1 MKTVMLNDLRLA
13 IRSLRHRPGSTALAV
28 LALALGIGANAAI
41 FSFVQGIVLRPL
53 PYPDPGRI
61 VDLAETDRRSSDA
74 GAVSPRDLQDFKTL
88 DTIFEGLAGFET
100 GGKSVAFVGAPER
113 LSGLSVEPS
122 YFDVLG
128 VHPAIGRAIA
138 PGEDAAGRDDVVVI
152 SHRIYETRFD
162 RSPAILDQSI
172 LMDGRPYR
180 IVGVMPRGFRVPE
193 ELSAALQVDYFVPEV
208 VPDDMRHNRSEHI
221 LSVIGRLRPGVRV
234 EQANVALAEIMARI
248 ARAEPETKREVRAF
262 VRSGQEVLSGSLQT
276 PMMLLLGASA
286 LIFLIASVNV
296 ASLLAARAVEESR
309 DVAVRI
315 ALGAS
320 RGRVVRESLARS
332 LVLAATGCVAGLL
345 LAVALERLL
354 IASAPVRTP
363 RLSEIGIDPVVIGA
377 ASLLSLVGA
386 AVFGLLPAM
395 LVSRSRATEAL
406 RSAPRGP
413 AGRRG
418 RLGRGALL
426 GIEVGLA
433 VLPLVGATLL
443 VRSFAE
449 LRGVDLGFQTERVL
463 VANLPLP
470 AERYSTGEARFG
482 FFEALAERARA
493 IPGVEAVGFA
503 NRFPLRGGWE
513 SGLDFDGDTSEANHS
528 AAFQAIGGDYFR
540 ALGVSLL
547 RGRVFGQS
555 DGRAAPGA
563 AVVNEAFVRKFLAG
577 RGEPLGQRFRRGP
590 DRPWIT
596 VVGVVSDLR
605 RDGLAGALD
614 PQVYLAAAQTDL
626 YPVRLADLALRV
638 TGDPSG
644 VIKPLQTAVWSIDPE
659 QPLANVRTLA
669 ETIDSSLSAR
679 RFQTIL
685 LTLFAGLALALA
697 LVGVY
702 GVVSAM
708 VAQRTPEIGLRMAL
722 GARASQVARMI
733 VGESLIPSVV
743 GLAAGLIAAVAMAR
757 SMAGLVFGISALDP
771 LTFALAPVAL
781 MVAVALASLNPALRA
796 ARVEPT
802 TALRDL

>member
-1 MKTVMLNDLRLA
+1 MKAVMLNDTRLA
-13 IRSLRHRPGSTALAV
+13 IRSLRHRPGSTALAIV
-28 LALALGIGANAAI
+28 ALALGIGANAAI

-53 PYPDPGRI
+53 PYPNPDRI
-61 VDLAETDRRSSDA
+61 VDLAESDRRSDGP
-74 GAVSPRDLQDFKTL
+74 GAVSPRDLADFKTL
-88 DTIFEGLAGFET
+88 DTIFAGLAGFDR
-100 GGKSVAFVGAPER
+100 GGKNVSFVGSPER

-138 PGEDAAGRDDVVVI
+138 AGEDTAGRDDVVVI

-162 RSPAILDQSI
+162 RSPAILEKSL

-180 IVGVMPRGFRVPE
+180 IVGVMPRDFRTPE
-193 ELSAALQVDYFVPEV
+193 ELSATFQVDYFVPGV

-221 LSVIGRLRPGVRV
+221 LSVIGRLRAGVSV
-234 EQANVALAEIMARI
+234 EQANVALTEIMARI

-320 RGRVVRESLARS
+320 RARVVRESLARS
-332 LVLAATGCVAGLL
+332 LVLAAAGCVAGLL
-345 LAVALERLL
+345 LAFALEGVL
-354 IASAPVRTP
+354 IASAPARTP
-363 RLSEIGIDPVVIGA
+363 RLSDIGIDLWVIGV

-406 RSAPRGP
+406 RAAPRG
-413 AGRRG
+413 AAGRKGRRG
-418 RLGRGALL
+418 RGALVA
-426 GIEVGLA
+426 IEVGLA

-470 AERYSTGEARFG
+470 AERYSTGEARFA
-482 FFEALAERARA
+482 FFEALTERARA

-513 SGLDFDGDTSEANHS
+513 SGIDFDGDTSEANHS

-540 ALGVSLL
+540 ALGVSLR
-547 RGRVFGQS
+547 RGRAFGPS
-555 DGRAAPGA
+555 DGKGAPAA
-563 AVVNEAFVRKFLAG
+563 AVVNEAFVRRFLAS
-577 RGEPLGQRFRRGP
+577 RGEPIGQRFRRGP

-596 VVGVVSDLR
+596 VVGVVTDLR
-605 RDGLAGALD
+605 REGLTGALD

-638 TGDPSG
+638 AGDPAL
-644 VIKPLQTAVWSIDPE
+644 VIKPLQAAVWSIDPE

-708 VAQRTPEIGLRMAL
+708 VAHRTQEIGLRMAL

-733 VGESLIPSVV
+733 VGESLIPAVL
-743 GLAAGLIAAVAMAR
+743 GLAAGLIGAVAMAR
-757 SMAGLVFGISALDP
+757 AMSGLVFGISAIDP
-771 LTFALAPVAL
+771 ITFAVAPLAL
-781 MVAVALASLNPALRA
+781 LVAVAFASLTPALRA

>member
-28 LALALGIGANAAI
+28 AALALGIGANAAI

-53 PYPDPGRI
+53 PYPDPDRI
-61 VDLAETDRRSSDA
+61 VDLAETDRRSDGP
-74 GAVSPRDLQDFKTL
+74 GAVSPRDLSDFKAL
-88 DTIFEGLAGFET
+88 DTIFAGLAGFDR
-100 GGKSVAFVGAPER
+100 GGKNVSFVGSPER

-128 VHPAIGRAIA
+128 VHPVIGRAIA
-138 PGEDAAGRDDVVVI
+138 PGEDTAGRDDVVVI

-162 RSPAILDQSI
+162 RSPAILEKSI

-180 IVGVMPRGFRVPE
+180 IVGVMPHDFRAPE
-193 ELSAALQVDYFVPEV
+193 ELSAVFQVDYFVPGV
-208 VPDDMRHNRSEHI
+208 VPDDMRHNRNEHI
-221 LSVIGRLRPGVRV
+221 LNVIGRLRAGVSV
-234 EQANVALAEIMARI
+234 EQANVALAEVMARI
-248 ARAEPETKREVRAF
+248 GRAEPETKREVRAF
-262 VRSGQEVLSGSLQT
+262 VRSGQEVLSGSFKT

-320 RGRVVRESLARS
+320 QGRVVRESLARS
-332 LVLAATGCVAGLL
+332 LVLAAAGCVAGLILAFALEGTL
-345 LAVALERLL
+345 LAL
-354 IASAPVRTP
+354 APTRTP
-363 RLSEIGIDPVVIGA
+363 RLSEIGIDLRVVGV

-406 RSAPRGP
+406 RSAPRGTVGR

-418 RLGRGALL
+418 RGALMA
-426 GIEVGLA
+426 IEVGLA

-443 VRSFAE
+443 VRSFVE
-449 LRGVDLGFQTERVL
+449 LRRVDLGFETERVL
-463 VANLPLP
+463 VTNLPLP
-470 AERYSTGEARFG
+470 AERYSTGEARFA
-482 FFEALAERARA
+482 FFEALTDRARA

-513 SGLDFDGDTSEANHS
+513 SGLNFEGDTTEANQS
-528 AAFQAIGGDYFR
+528 APFQAIGGEYFR

-547 RGRVFGQS
+547 RGRIFGPS
-555 DGRAAPGA
+555 DAKGAPGT
-563 AVVNEAFVRKFLAG
+563 AVVNQAFVRKFLAS
-577 RGEPLGQRFRRGP
+577 RPDPIGQRFRRGP

-605 RDGLAGALD
+605 REGLTGALD
-614 PQVYLAAAQTDL
+614 PQVYLAAAQTEL

-638 TGDPSG
+638 AGDPAR

-669 ETIDSSLSAR
+669 ETIDSGLAAR

-685 LTLFAGLALALA
+685 LILFAGLAMALA

-708 VAQRTPEIGLRMAL
+708 VAQRTQEIGLRMAL

-733 VGESLIPSVV
+733 VGESLIPSVL
-743 GLAAGLIAAVAMAR
+743 GLVAGLIGAVAMAR
-757 SMAGLVFGISALDP
+757 AMSGLVFGIAAIDP
-771 LTFALAPVAL
+771 MTFAVAPFAL
-781 MVAVALASLNPALRA
+781 VVAVALASLNPALRA

>member
-1 MKTVMLNDLRLA
+1 M
-13 IRSLRHRPGSTALAV
+13 
-28 LALALGIGANAAI
+28 
-41 FSFVQGIVLRPL
+41 
-53 PYPDPGRI
+53 
-61 VDLAETDRRSSDA
+61 
-74 GAVSPRDLQDFKTL
+74 PRD
-88 DTIFEGLAGFET
+88 
-100 GGKSVAFVGAPER
+100 
-113 LSGLSVEPS
+113 
-122 YFDVLG
+122 
-128 VHPAIGRAIA
+128 
-138 PGEDAAGRDDVVVI
+138 
-152 SHRIYETRFD
+152 
-162 RSPAILDQSI
+162 
-172 LMDGRPYR
+172 
-180 IVGVMPRGFRVPE
+180 FRTPE
-193 ELSAALQVDYFVPEV
+193 ELSAVLQVDYFVPEV
-208 VPDDMRHNRSEHI
+208 VPDDMRDNRSEHI
-221 LSVIGRLRPGVRV
+221 LSVIGRLRPGVSV
-234 EQANVALAEIMARI
+234 EQANVALAETMARI

-332 LVLAATGCVAGLL
+332 LVLAAAGCVAGLL
-345 LAVALERLL
+345 LALALESMLL
-354 IASAPVRTP
+354 ASAPARTP
-363 RLSEIGIDPVVIGA
+363 RLSDIGIDLRVIGV
-377 ASLLSLVGA
+377 ASLLSLAGA
-386 AVFGLLPAM
+386 VVFGLLPAL

-406 RSAPRGP
+406 RAAPRG
-413 AGRRG
+413 AVGRKG
-418 RLGRGALL
+418 RLGRGALVAL
-426 GIEVGLA
+426 EVGLA

-449 LRGVDLGFQTERVL
+449 LRGVDLGFETERVL

-470 AERYSTGEARFG
+470 AERYSTGEARFA
-482 FFEALAERARA
+482 FFEALTERARA

-513 SGLDFDGDTSEANHS
+513 SGIDFDGDTSGADHS

-540 ALGVSLL
+540 ALGVSLR
-547 RGRVFGQS
+547 RGRAFGPS
-555 DGRAAPGA
+555 DGKGAPGA
-563 AVVNEAFVRKFLAG
+563 AVVNEAFVRRFLAS
-577 RGEPLGQRFRRGP
+577 RPDPIGQRFRRGP

-605 RDGLAGALD
+605 REGLTGALD

-638 TGDPSG
+638 AGDPSG
-644 VIKPLQTAVWSIDPE
+644 VIKPLQGAVWSIDPE

-685 LTLFAGLALALA
+685 LTLFAGLAVVLA

-708 VAQRTPEIGLRMAL
+708 VAQRTQEIGLRMAL
-722 GARASQVARMI
+722 GARASQVTRMI
-733 VGESLIPSVV
+733 VGESLVPSVL
-743 GLAAGLIAAVAMAR
+743 GLVAGMIGAVAMAR
-757 SMAGLVFGISALDP
+757 AMSSLIFGISAIDP
-771 LTFALAPVAL
+771 MTFAVAPVAL
-781 MVAVALASLNPALRA
+781 VVAVALASLNPALRA

>member
-1 MKTVMLNDLRLA
+1 MLNDLRLA
-13 IRSLRHRPGSTALAV
+13 IRSLLHRPGSTALAV
-28 LALALGIGANAAI
+28 LALALGVGANAAI

-53 PYPDPGRI
+53 PYPDPDRI
-61 VDLAETDRRSSDA
+61 VHLAETDRRSSDP
-74 GAVSPRDLQDFKTL
+74 GAVSPRDLADFKTL
-88 DTIFEGLAGFET
+88 DRVFAGLAGFDR
-100 GGKSVAFVGAPER
+100 GGKNASFVGSPER

-138 PGEDAAGRDDVVVI
+138 PGEDTAGRDDVVVI

-162 RSPAILDQSI
+162 RSAKILDQSI
-172 LMDGRPYR
+172 LMDGRPHR
-180 IVGVMPRGFRVPE
+180 IVGVMPREFKTPE
-193 ELSAALQVDYFVPEV
+193 ELSATFQVDYFVPGV
-208 VPDDMRHNRSEHI
+208 VPDDMRLNRSEHI
-221 LSVIGRLRPGVRV
+221 LNVIGRLRPGVSV
-234 EQANVALAEIMARI
+234 EQANVALAETMARI
-248 ARAEPETKREVRAF
+248 EKAEPETKREVRAF
-262 VRSGQEVLSGSLQT
+262 VRGGQEVLSGSLKT
-276 PMMLLLGASA
+276 PMMLLLGAA
-286 LIFLIASVNV
+286 GLIFLIASVNV
-296 ASLLAARAVEESR
+296 ASLLAARAAEERR

-332 LVLAATGCVAGLL
+332 LVLAAAGCGVGLL
-345 LAVALERLL
+345 LAFGLEGLLVAL
-354 IASAPVRTP
+354 APARTP
-363 RLSEIGIDPVVIGA
+363 RLADIGIDLGVIGI
-377 ASLLSLVGA
+377 ASLLSLIGA
-386 AVFGLLPAM
+386 AVFGLVPAL

-406 RSAPRGP
+406 RATPRG
-413 AGRRG
+413 AGGLGG
-418 RLGRGALL
+418 RVGRGALVAL
-426 GIEVGLA
+426 EVGLA

-449 LRGVDLGFQTERVL
+449 LRGVDLGFETERVL
-463 VANLPLP
+463 VANLPLS
-470 AERYSTGEARFG
+470 AERYSTAEARFA
-482 FFEALAERARA
+482 FFEALTERARA

-513 SGLDFDGDTSEANHS
+513 SGLDFEGDDTGAPKF

-547 RGRVFGQS
+547 RGRTLGPS
-555 DGRAAPGA
+555 DAKGATGA
-563 AVVNEAFVRKFLAG
+563 AIVNQAFVRKFLSG

-596 VVGVVSDLR
+596 VVGIVSDLR
-605 RDGLAGALD
+605 REGLTGALE

-638 TGDPSG
+638 AGDPG
-644 VIKPLQTAVWSIDPE
+644 AVIKPLQAAVWSGDPE

-669 ETIDSSLSAR
+669 ETIDSTLSAR

-685 LTLFAGLALALA
+685 LTLFAGLAMTLA

-708 VAQRTPEIGLRMAL
+708 VAQRTQEIGLRMAL
-722 GARASQVARMI
+722 GARASQVARM
-733 VGESLIPSVV
+733 VVAESLVPAVV
-743 GLAAGLIAAVAMAR
+743 GLGAGLVAAIAMAR
-757 SMAGLVFGISALDP
+757 AMSGLVFGISALDP
-771 LTFALAPVAL
+771 MTFATVPSALLLAV
-781 MVAVALASLNPALRA
+781 VLASLNPAFRA

-802 TALRDL
+802 TALREL

>member
-1 MKTVMLNDLRLA
+1 MNAVMLNDLRLA

-28 LALALGIGANAAI
+28 TALALGIGANAAI
-41 FSFVQGIVLRPL
+41 FSFVQAIVLRPL
-53 PYPDPGRI
+53 PYPEPDRI
-61 VDLAETDRRSSDA
+61 VDLAESDRRSTDP
-74 GAVSPRDLQDFKTL
+74 GAVSPRDLADFKTL
-88 DTIFEGLAGFET
+88 DTIFASLAGFDR
-100 GGKSVAFVGAPER
+100 GGKNVSFTGSPER
-113 LSGLSVEPS
+113 LSGLAVEPS

-128 VHPAIGRAIA
+128 VHPTIGRAIA
-138 PGEDAAGRDDVVVI
+138 PGEDRLGRDDVVVI

-162 RSPAILDQSI
+162 RSPEILSKSL

-180 IVGVMPRGFRVPE
+180 IVGVMPRDFKTPE
-193 ELSAALQVDYFVPEV
+193 DLSAGLQVDYFVPGV
-208 VPDDMRHNRSEHI
+208 VPDDMRDNRSEHV
-221 LSVIGRLRPGVRV
+221 LSVVGRLRVGVSI

-248 ARAEPETKREVRAF
+248 ARAEPENKREVRAF
-262 VRSGQEVLSGSLQT
+262 VRGGQEVLSGSLKT
-276 PMMLLLGASA
+276 PMMLLLGAAA

-332 LVLAATGCVAGLL
+332 LVLAVAGCMAGLL
-345 LAVALERLL
+345 LALALETILV
-354 IASAPVRTP
+354 ASAPVRTP
-363 RLSEIGIDPVVIGA
+363 RLSEIGIDLGVIGVA
-377 ASLLSLVGA
+377 SALSLLGSV
-386 AVFGLLPAM
+386 VFGLVPAM
-395 LVSRSRATEAL
+395 IVSRSRATEAL
-406 RSAPRGP
+406 RSASRGT

-418 RLGRGALL
+418 RLGRGGLVA
-426 GIEVGLA
+426 IEVGLA
-433 VLPLVGATLL
+433 VVPLVGATLL
-443 VRSFAE
+443 MRSFAQ

-470 AERYSTGEARFG
+470 TERYSTGEARFT
-482 FFEALAERARA
+482 FFETLTERVRA

-503 NRFPLRGGWE
+503 NRFPLRGGWD
-513 SGLDFDGDTSEANHS
+513 SGLEFEGGTGDSSQS

-540 ALGVSLL
+540 ALGVSLR
-547 RGRVFGQS
+547 RGRVFGPS
-555 DGRAAPGA
+555 DGKGAPGA
-563 AVVNEAFVRKFLAG
+563 AVVNEAFVRKYLAS
-577 RGEPLGQRFRRGP
+577 RKDPLGQRFRRGA

-596 VVGVVSDLR
+596 VVGIVSDLR
-605 RDGLAGALD
+605 RDGLRGALD

-626 YPVRLADLALRV
+626 YPVRLADLAVRV
-638 TGDPSG
+638 ADDPAR

-669 ETIDSSLSAR
+669 ETVDSSLASR

-685 LTLFAGLALALA
+685 LTLFAGLAVGLA

-708 VAQRTPEIGLRMAL
+708 AAQRTQEIGLRMAL

-733 VGESLIPSVV
+733 VGESLLPAVLGLTV
-743 GLAAGLIAAVAMAR
+743 GLIGAAAMAR
-757 SMAGLVFGISALDP
+757 GMSGLVFGIAAVDP
-771 LTFALAPVAL
+771 TTFAAAPVAL
-781 MVAVALASLNPALRA
+781 VVAVALASLSPAIRA

>member
-1 MKTVMLNDLRLA
+1 MLNDFRLA

-53 PYPDPGRI
+53 PYPDPDQI
-61 VDLAETDRRSSDA
+61 VDLAETDCRSNDA
-74 GAVSPRDLQDFKTL
+74 GAVSPRDLADFKTL
-88 DTIFEGLAGFET
+88 DTIFASLAGFET
-100 GGKSVAFVGAPER
+100 DGKNVSFAGSPER
-113 LSGLSVEPS
+113 LAGLSVEPS

-128 VHPAIGRAIA
+128 VHPAIGRAIL
-138 PGEDAAGRDDVVVI
+138 PGEDTAGRDDVVVI
-152 SHRIYETRFD
+152 SHRIHEARFD
-162 RSPAILDQSI
+162 RSPQVLERSL

-180 IVGVMPRGFRVPE
+180 IVGVMPRGFRAPE
-193 ELSAALQVDYFVPEV
+193 ELSAALQVDYFVPGV

-221 LSVIGRLRPGVRV
+221 LNVIGRLRPGVSV

-332 LVLAATGCVAGLL
+332 LVLAATGRGAGLL
-345 LAVALERLL
+345 LAFALEGVL
-354 IASAPVRTP
+354 IALAPVRTP
-363 RLSEIGIDPVVIGA
+363 RLSEIGINLGVIGV

-386 AVFGLLPAM
+386 AVFGLLPAI
-395 LVSRSRATEAL
+395 LVSLARATEAL
-406 RSAPRGP
+406 RGAQRGA
-413 AGRRG
+413 AGRKG
-418 RLGRGALL
+418 RLGRGGLVA
-426 GIEVGLA
+426 IEVGLA

-463 VANLPLP
+463 VASLPLP
-470 AERYSTGEARFG
+470 AERYSTGEARFT
-482 FFEALAERARA
+482 FFEALAERART

-513 SGLDFDGDTSEANHS
+513 SGLDFDDDAIEATHS

-547 RGRVFGQS
+547 RGRAFGPS
-555 DGRAAPGA
+555 DRHGAPGT
-563 AVVNEAFVRKFLAG
+563 AVVNEAFVRTFLAS

-605 RDGLAGALD
+605 REGLTGALA

-638 TGDPSG
+638 AGDPAG

-659 QPLANVRTLA
+659 QPLSNVRTLA
-669 ETIDSSLSAR
+669 EAVDSSLSAR

-685 LTLFAGLALALA
+685 LTLFAGLALTLS

-708 VAQRTPEIGLRMAL
+708 VAQRTQEIGLRMAL
-722 GARASQVARMI
+722 GARASQGARMI
-733 VGESLIPSVV
+733 VGESLIPAAL
-743 GLAAGLIAAVAMAR
+743 GLVFGLIGAVAMAR
-757 SMAGLVFGISALDP
+757 GMSGLVFGITAVDP
-771 LTFALAPVAL
+771 VTFAVAPVAL
-781 MVAVALASLNPALRA
+781 MVAVALASLSPALRA

>member
-1 MKTVMLNDLRLA
+1 MLNDLRSA
-13 IRSLRHRPGSTALAV
+13 IRSLLHRPGSTALAV
-28 LALALGIGANAAI
+28 LALALGVGANAAI

-53 PYPDPGRI
+53 PYPDPDRI
-61 VDLAETDRRSSDA
+61 VHLAETDRRSSDP
-74 GAVSPRDLQDFKTL
+74 GAVSPRDLADFKTL
-88 DTIFEGLAGFET
+88 DTIFASLAGFERE
-100 GGKSVAFVGAPER
+100 GKNVSFVGSPER

-138 PGEDAAGRDDVVVI
+138 PGEDTAGRDDVVVI

-162 RSPAILDQSI
+162 RSAKILDQSI
-172 LMDGRPYR
+172 LMDGRPHR
-180 IVGVMPRGFRVPE
+180 IVGVMPREFKTPE
-193 ELSAALQVDYFVPEV
+193 ELSAVLQVDYFVPGV
-208 VPDDMRHNRSEHI
+208 VPDDMRLNRNEHI
-221 LSVIGRLRPGVRV
+221 LNVIGRLRPGVSV

-248 ARAEPETKREVRAF
+248 ERNEPETKREVRAF
-262 VRSGQEVLSGSLQT
+262 VRGGQEVLSGSLRT

-296 ASLLAARAVEESR
+296 ASLLAARAAEESR

-332 LVLAATGCVAGLL
+332 LVLAAAGCGAGLL
-345 LAVALERLL
+345 LAFVVKGLLVAL
-354 IASAPVRTP
+354 APARTP
-363 RLSEIGIDPVVIGA
+363 RLSDIGIDLGVIGI
-377 ASLLSLVGA
+377 ASLLSLIGA
-386 AVFGLLPAM
+386 AVFGLLPAL
-395 LVSRSRATEAL
+395 LVSRARATEAL
-406 RSAPRGP
+406 RSTPRGSV
-413 AGRRG
+413 GRRG
-418 RLGRGALL
+418 RVGRGALVAL
-426 GIEVGLA
+426 EVGLA
-433 VLPLVGATLL
+433 VVPLVGAALL

-449 LRGVDLGFQTERVL
+449 LRGVDLGFETERVL
-463 VANLPLP
+463 VASLPLP
-470 AERYSTGEARFG
+470 EERYATAEARFA
-482 FFEALAERARA
+482 FFEALTERARA

-513 SGLDFDGDTSEANHS
+513 SGLDFEGDATGAPRF

-547 RGRVFGQS
+547 RGRPFGPS
-555 DGRAAPGA
+555 DAKGAPGA
-563 AVVNEAFVRKFLAG
+563 AIVNQAFVRKFLAG
-577 RGEPLGQRFRRGP
+577 RDEPLGQRFRRGP

-605 RDGLAGALD
+605 RDGLTSALD

-638 TGDPSG
+638 AGDPG
-644 VIKPLQTAVWSIDPE
+644 AVIKPLQAAVWSGDPE

-669 ETIDSSLSAR
+669 ETIDVSLSAR

-685 LTLFAGLALALA
+685 LTLFAGLAMALA

-708 VAQRTPEIGLRMAL
+708 VAQRTQEIGLRMAL
-722 GARASQVARMI
+722 GARASQVARMV
-733 VGESLIPSVV
+733 VGESLGPSVL
-743 GLAAGLIAAVAMAR
+743 GLAAGLVAAMALAR
-757 SMAGLVFGISALDP
+757 AMSGLVFGISALDP
-771 LTFALAPVAL
+771 MSFAAASSAL
-781 MVAVALASLNPALRA
+781 LLAVALASLKPALRA

-802 TALRDL
+802 TALREL